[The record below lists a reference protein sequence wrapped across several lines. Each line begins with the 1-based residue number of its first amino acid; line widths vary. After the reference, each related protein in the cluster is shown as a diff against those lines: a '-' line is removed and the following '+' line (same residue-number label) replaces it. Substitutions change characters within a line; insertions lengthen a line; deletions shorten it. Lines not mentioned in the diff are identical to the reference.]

1 MTGVKGLAQKL
12 RELLAGRSPE
22 ERPEPTPSVVESAG
36 QDDNPIGRPPGPGT
50 RGTSQTAD

>member
-1 MTGVKGLAQKL
+1 MIQRIAQKL
-12 RELLAGRSPE
+12 RELLAGRPPD

>member
-1 MTGVKGLAQKL
+1 MIQRIAQKL
-12 RELLAGRSPE
+12 RELLAGRPPE